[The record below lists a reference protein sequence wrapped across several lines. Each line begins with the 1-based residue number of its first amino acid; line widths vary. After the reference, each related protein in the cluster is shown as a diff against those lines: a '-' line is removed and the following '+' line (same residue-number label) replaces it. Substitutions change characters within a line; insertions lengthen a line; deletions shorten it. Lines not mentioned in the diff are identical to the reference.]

1 MATWLITGASGFLG
15 GHLIDALRR
24 DRERNDGA
32 EVRVVVLGRNRP
44 AGCPESSFVSA
55 DLEDAEAVDAAV
67 RSIAPDYVLHTAGK
81 TPPATDDELYRS
93 NFWATKRFLKSL
105 RSLGRPVRVVLAGSA
120 AEYGPVPPSQ
130 LPVGEDYPGQP
141 MTSYG
146 RGKLMT
152 TISALAEKPPV
163 EVVVARLF
171 NPIGPG
177 MPESQAF
184 GRFAAEL
191 LSDDAEP
198 LTLTVGRLDAKRDF
212 VDVRDAASAMIAL
225 ALKGKPGAIYNIGT
239 GQSREVR
246 EGLDALI
253 HLSGREVHVEVDE
266 NLIGRREP
274 VDSRAKL
281 DRIEADAGW
290 RATTTFEQSIEDLWS
305 AAKARSRTLAMPR
318 GDARLPLTG

>member
-15 GHLIDALRR
+15 GHLIDALER
-24 DRERNDGA
+24 DRLRNNGA
-32 EVRVVVLGRNRP
+32 GDRVVVLGRNRP

-55 DLEDAEAVDAAV
+55 DLDDAEAVKAALG
-67 RSIAPDYVLHTAGK
+67 SIAPDYVLHTAGK

-105 RSLGRPVRVVLAGSA
+105 RSLGRPVRIVLAGSA
-120 AEYGPVPPSQ
+120 AEYGPVSAEE
-130 LPVGEDYPGQP
+130 LPVGEDYHGQP
-141 MTSYG
+141 MTNYG
-146 RGKLMT
+146 RSKLMT
-152 TISALAEKPPV
+152 TITALAEKPPV

-177 MPESQAF
+177 LPESQAF
-184 GRFAAEL
+184 GRFASEL
-191 LSDDAEP
+191 LSTDADP

-225 ALKGKPGAIYNIGT
+225 ALKGKPGTIYNVGA
-239 GQSREVR
+239 GESRPVR

-253 HLSGREVHVEVDE
+253 RLSGREVQIEVDP
-266 NLIGRREP
+266 NLSNRREP

-281 DRIEADAGW
+281 DRIEADTGW
-290 RATTTFEQSIEDLWS
+290 RATTPFERSIEDLWS
-305 AAKARSRTLAMPR
+305 AAKARSKTLAMPT
-318 GDARLPLTG
+318 GGARLPLTG